1 MFLKKIKIHGFKSFA
16 NPIVID
22 FPAPLTAIVGPNG
35 SGKSNVVD
43 AIRWALGEQSARSL
57 RGGKMSD
64 IIFAGSADYKAL
76 EKASVTL
83 YFDNSKQIFPSPERE
98 IRIRRTVN
106 REGQSDYYINGQACR
121 LKDIRELLMDTGL
134 GNESYSIVEQGKI
147 DAILSCKPEKLR
159 GLFEEAAGIVK
170 HKTRKEEAE
179 KRLEEISLDLQRV
192 KDLIWELEKQLRPM
206 KRSAEK
212 LQKYRRFRDE
222 LEKLEVNLL
231 LDQWEDNEK
240 ILLGGKKD
248 EEALQERLTALEIR
262 VEKTARFLSEKA
274 EELRLEEAA
283 VEELQNRLYLLRS
296 KKEEAANQLQILLE
310 RDSGLRRERENH
322 RKQLDNIQAD
332 LARSQKR
339 KEELQGRIRELS
351 RLEDDINETMKA
363 LEDELS
369 AIKRLITTKKEEL
382 HQRRD
387 FILSENLELKEMQSE
402 LEQRREK
409 GRYLE
414 REIERL
420 AAKRKLISEE
430 FDENLLKRKELQE
443 RRNILEAKFL
453 SSKQELLAC
462 QKREAE
468 LTAEIK
474 KEEEK
479 IEAIKN
485 QYNHSS
491 SHLKLLQEME
501 DEYEGY
507 YRGVRMV
514 LQHREQLPGIRG
526 VIADLIQVDKKYE
539 LAIETALGGRLQ
551 NIVTE
556 DDAAARRAVKFLKEN
571 KGGKATF
578 LPLNM
583 VRGNRARVE
592 KAELDKLPGFI
603 GLASDLVAYSG
614 EMEGI
619 IHSLL
624 GRTLV
629 SEDLDTAVEIAKKIK
644 GSLQIVTLD
653 GDYISSGGAIT
664 GGSQTSTKPGLLGR
678 SREINELKEK
688 LRGLAEVFEEEKA
701 RLEALKQAREEL
713 LSSAREKEEELKRLE
728 FENNDLSKDMLNLD
742 KESSR
747 LEKELEL
754 IDKDFEEYHS
764 QLGMNDNI
772 LQRLEKELS
781 IINNEQF
788 REREEIGQKEEEIWL
803 LEEKEEEKNR
813 ELTEI
818 RIELATI
825 QQEKDS
831 LQRELDGLESDY
843 ANLKDREQDLQ
854 KILQDIEDKLI
865 DIAGRQAELEEME
878 RDFFRESRDVE
889 EEYNKQAAAL
899 EEKEEQLK
907 RLQENYN
914 RDQLDLNKIREEYH
928 RISFKISRLED
939 KRIQIQERLLEEYE
953 VDPEKGYPDRFRI
966 ENQAMVSQRVQEL
979 KDSIKRLGPINLAAV
994 EEYEELKERLD
1005 YLKEQK
1011 DDLIQAK
1018 DSVEKVIEE
1027 LERSMS
1033 SLFYQTFVA
1042 VKEEFEKTFQELFN
1056 GGKAELYLT
1065 KPENLMETGIDIEA
1079 QPPGKQLKNLT
1090 LMSGGERALTAIAL
1104 VFAFLRVNPSPLY
1117 ILDEIDAPL
1126 DDANV
1131 RRFINYLKAHSR
1143 DAQFLIITHNKIM
1156 MSEADIIY
1164 GVTME
1169 EKGVSK
1175 VVSLRLDEEIA

>member
-1 MFLKKIKIHGFKSFA
+1 MFLKKVKIDGFKSFA
-16 NPIVID
+16 NPILID
-22 FPAPLTAIVGPNG
+22 FPAPLAAIVGPNG
-35 SGKSNVVD
+35 SGKSNVID
-43 AIRWALGEQSARSL
+43 AIRWALGEQSAKSL

-76 EKASVTL
+76 DRASVTL
-83 YFDNSKQIFPSPERE
+83 YIDNSKKILPAPERE
-98 IRIRRTVN
+98 IRIRRCVN
-106 REGQSDYYINGQACR
+106 REGQSDYYINGQPCR

-147 DAILSCKPEKLR
+147 DAILSSKPEKLR

-179 KRLEEISLDLQRV
+179 KRLEETRKDLQRV

-231 LDQWEDNEK
+231 LDQWEENER
-240 ILLGGKKD
+240 ILLDGKKD
-248 EEALQERLTALEIR
+248 EESLQNRLTELEMR
-262 VEKTARFLSEKA
+262 VEETARLLSEKA
-274 EELRLEEAA
+274 EELRQEEAA
-283 VEELQNRLYLLRS
+283 VEELQNKLYLLRS
-296 KKEEAANQLQILLE
+296 RKEEAANQLQILEE

-322 RKQLDNIQAD
+322 LRQLDNMQAD
-332 LARSQKR
+332 LARSRR
-339 KEELQGRIRELS
+339 KEEELEARLSELS
-351 RLEDDINETMKA
+351 RLEEEINGTLQA
-363 LEDELS
+363 LEKELRG
-369 AIKRLITTKKEEL
+369 IKDLINVKKDEL

-387 FILSENLELKEMQSE
+387 FIFSENLELKELQSE

-409 GRYLE
+409 GRFLE

-420 AAKRKLISEE
+420 ADRRKLVSGE
-430 FDENLLKRKELQE
+430 FDENLLKRKELLEQ
-443 RRNILEAKFL
+443 RNTLEAEFL
-453 SSKQELLAC
+453 STRQDLLSC

-468 LTAEIK
+468 LAAEIR

-479 IEAIKN
+479 LETIKN

-501 DEYEGY
+501 DDYEGY
-507 YRGVRMV
+507 YRGVRNV
-514 LQHREQLPGIRG
+514 LQQRDKLPGIRG
-526 VIADLIQVDKKYE
+526 VIADLIQVDKRYE

-556 DDAAARRAVKFLKEN
+556 DDAAAKRAVKFLKER

-583 VRGNRARVE
+583 VRGSQARIE
-592 KAELDKLPGFI
+592 KAGLDKLPGFI
-603 GLASDLVAYSG
+603 GLATDLVTYSP
-614 EMEGI
+614 ELEGI
-619 IHSLL
+619 IQSLL

-629 SEDLDTAVEIAKKIK
+629 AENIDTAVEIAKELK
-644 GSLQIVTLD
+644 GSLQIVTLE

-664 GGSQTSTKPGLLGR
+664 GGSQSSTKPGILGR
-678 SREINELKEK
+678 SREINELKDK
-688 LRGLAEVFEEEKA
+688 LRELAVVFENEKA
-701 RLEALKQAREEL
+701 NLEELRQAREEL
-713 LSSAREKEEELKRLE
+713 LQLAREKEEELKRLE
-728 FENNDLSKDMLNLD
+728 FAKNDLNKDIINLD

-747 LEKELEL
+747 LERELEL

-764 QLGMNDNI
+764 QLGLNDNK
-772 LQRLEKELS
+772 LQRLEQELS
-781 IINNEQF
+781 IINDEQF
-788 REREEIGQKEEEIWL
+788 REREELGQKEGEIRK
-803 LEEKEEEKNR
+803 LEEEEEEKNR
-813 ELTEI
+813 KLTEI
-818 RIELATI
+818 KIELATV

-831 LQRELDGLESDY
+831 LQREQEELEDDF
-843 ANLKDREQDLQ
+843 ANLRKREQDLQ
-854 KILQDIEDKLI
+854 KVLQEIEDKLLA
-865 DIAGRQAELEEME
+865 IAERQVELEEME
-878 RDFFRESRDVE
+878 RNFARESLEVE
-889 EEYNKQAAAL
+889 AEYNKQAAAL
-899 EEKEEQLK
+899 QVKEEHL
-907 RLQENYN
+907 RGLQEGYN
-914 RDQLDLNKIREEYH
+914 KDQLDLNKIREEYH
-928 RISFKISRLED
+928 RVSFKVSRLED
-939 KRIQIQERLLEEYE
+939 KKNQIEERLQEEYE
-953 VDPEKGYPDRFRI
+953 VEPEKGFQDRFRI
-966 ENQAMVSQRVQEL
+966 ENQALVSQRVQEL
-979 KDSIKRLGPINLAAV
+979 RDSIKKLGPINLAAA
-994 EEYEELKERLD
+994 EEYEDLKKRLD

-1018 DSVEKVIEE
+1018 ESVVKVIEE

-1065 KPENLMETGIDIEA
+1065 RPENLMETGVEIEA

-1131 RRFINYLKAHSR
+1131 RRFVNYLKTYSQ
-1143 DAQFLIITHNKIM
+1143 DAQFLVVTHNKVM

-1175 VVSLRLDEEIA
+1175 IVSLRLDEEIA